1 MTPAFAKRAHRLQC
15 NVSIRAAGDAAQAFA
30 DTPASAHRFG
40 DVAVG
45 GVGDPHIVERGP
57 LPLRMSIVGRRPAS
71 EPPANDAPAEWVGEL
86 PFRQIDP
93 ALDLVEI
100 RHAGA
105 KRVVVAAKLVDVGAE
120 PNRSATG
127 LEQGLTPLID
137 QIAALL
143 QFDPVKHVLHLELS
157 GEPTKDQL
165 EGLARLRDYA
175 QRRKR
180 ETGIDLEV
188 HVAAPAGQPSLRPP
202 TSS

>member
-1 MTPAFAKRAHRLQC
+1 VDGFRRARRRQPRAPFPAPRSVAQPPAE
-15 NVSIRAAGDAAQAFA
+15 AA
-30 DTPASAHRFG
+30 PASAHRFG
-40 DVAVG
+40 DVAVSG
-45 GVGDPHIVERGP
+45 ERGERVLERGP
-57 LPLRMSIVGRRPAS
+57 LSLRFGIAGRTPVADTPAT
-71 EPPANDAPAEWVGEL
+71 ELPIERGEL
-86 PFRQIDP
+86 PLWHVNP
-93 ALDLVEI
+93 TLDLLEV
-100 RHAGA
+100 RHGIAQ
-105 KRVVVAAKLVDVGAE
+105 RVVAVKAVDLSLE
-120 PNRSATG
+120 PYRTATG
-127 LEQGLTPLID
+127 LERGFAGLID
-137 QIAALL
+137 QIGALL

>member
-71 EPPANDAPAEWVGEL
+71 
-86 PFRQIDP
+86 
-93 ALDLVEI
+93 EI